1 MGGNAITATSV
12 RLTDKN
18 YYRLAPKVL
27 QGLKNVLP
35 GRRMDLIPAL
45 AEKPDFGDM
54 DILVQHPGVLD
65 EDIERVA
72 KAIGAGEAL
81 RHDKNSRVVSFGV
94 PAVESME
101 YRSGNAFQI
110 DLIAAPA
117 FAYEF
122 ALNYFSFGDFGNF
135 MGCIARAMST
145 QLRHDGLYYRCID
158 GTQKYGEILLTSN
171 FSQALDFLGFEPQR
185 FDQGFANNLE
195 LFEAIARS
203 KFFSHSIFLL
213 ENNNARSR
221 VRKAKR
227 ENYLSFLKWCEQR
240 TDEVQY
246 AYPDDRRQWLVR
258 ISEHFPHFGPQMGFL
273 NMLREHQRAA
283 KARLNGEIAGR
294 LTGLSGPD
302 LGELLSRFRGQF
314 ESDAER
320 TCYLMAA
327 RDEDIAFR
335 LMKIKGEMSL
345 SREKA

>member
-65 EDIERVA
+65 EDIEHVA

-158 GTQKYGEILLTSN
+158 GTQKYGEILLTTN
-171 FSQALDFLGFEPQR
+171 FSQALEFLGFDPRR
-185 FDQGFANNLE
+185 FERGFANNLE
-195 LFEAIARS
+195 LFEAIANS
-203 KFFSHSIFLL
+203 KFFNRSIFLL

-240 TDEVQY
+240 ADDVQY
-246 AYPDDRRQWLVR
+246 AYPDDRRKWLSR
-258 ISEHFPHFGPQMGFL
+258 IAEHFSNFEPEL
-273 NMLREHQRAA
+273 SLLDAMLENHRVA
-283 KARLNGEIAGR
+283 KVRLNGEIAGR
-294 LTGLSGPD
+294 LTGLSGPE

-320 TCYLMAA
+320 TSFLMAA
-327 RDEDIAFR
+327 SDEDIAFR